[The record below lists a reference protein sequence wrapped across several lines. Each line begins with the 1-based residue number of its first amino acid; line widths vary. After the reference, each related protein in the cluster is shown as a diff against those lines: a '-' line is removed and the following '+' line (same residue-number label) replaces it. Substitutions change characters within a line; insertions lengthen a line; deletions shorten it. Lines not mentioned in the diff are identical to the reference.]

1 LRLFFCIPVLVEQS
15 MANANSQQLSDARAG
30 DAALNSFAEKF
41 SHLNVQT
48 ALISSALFIGRG
60 LNFDEKHALQVT
72 MLAQIIFDATT
83 TLHGLAAGD
92 RQILVIAAML
102 HDIGTCTGMRGH
114 HKNSCSLI
122 MKSVIPGISHE
133 DMLLAA
139 LVARYHRK
147 SEPKPEHE
155 FYSHLSDCDQN
166 RVAALA
172 AILRIADVLDRDH
185 RQRIGEFSLSYN
197 AESVALQLS
206 GSLKSGIDLSAFEK
220 KSRLFTKVFGRNVK
234 IF

>member
-1 LRLFFCIPVLVEQS
+1 

-60 LNFDEKHALQVT
+60 FNFDEKHALQVT

-102 HDIGTCTGMRGH
+102 HDIGTCAGMRGH

-122 MKSVIPGISHE
+122 MKSAIPGISHE

-147 SEPKPEHE
+147 SEPKLKHE
-155 FYSHLSDCDQN
+155 FYSHLSDSDQN

-185 RQRIGEFSLSYN
+185 LQRVGEFALTSD
-197 AESVALQLS
+197 AESVTLLLNAAMRS
-206 GSLKSGIDLSAFEK
+206 GVDQEAFER
-220 KSRLFTKVFGRNVK
+220 KSHLFAKVFGRIVK
-234 IF
+234 IC

>member
-1 LRLFFCIPVLVEQS
+1 
-15 MANANSQQLSDARAG
+15 MANANSQQLSEARAG
-30 DAALNSFAEKF
+30 DAALNSFALKF

-48 ALISSALFIGRG
+48 ALIRSALFIGRG
-60 LNFDEKHALQVT
+60 FGFDEKHALQVT
-72 MLAQIIFDATT
+72 MLAQIIFDSTT
-83 TLHGLAAGD
+83 ALHGLAAGD

-102 HDIGTCTGMRGH
+102 HDIGTCAGMRGH

-122 MKSVIPGISHE
+122 MKSAIPGISHE

-147 SEPKPEHE
+147 SEPKLRHE
-155 FYSHLSDCDQN
+155 FYSHLSDGDQN

-185 RQRIGEFSLSYN
+185 QQKVGEFNLSSDP
-197 AESVALQLS
+197 ESVTLLLPVAI
-206 GSLKSGIDLSAFEK
+206 KSGIDRPAFDK
-220 KSRLFTKVFGRNVK
+220 KSRLFEKVFGRIVK
-234 IF
+234 IC